1 MDEIVDR
8 AYGGDPHRYGPL
20 RWVGMGVQ
28 MATNEPLRLDLDALD
43 VMTVEL
49 PGEDLVKALG
59 MGLGNT
65 EVGASGIARTS
76 WLI

>member
-1 MDEIVDR
+1 
-8 AYGGDPHRYGPL
+8 
-20 RWVGMGVQ
+20 
-28 MATNEPLRLDLDALD
+28 MATSEPLRLDLDALD

-65 EVGASGIARTS
+65 EVGASGIARTTTVRAYTPDEFS
-76 WLI
+76 KLAAEAPTM

>member
-1 MDEIVDR
+1 
-8 AYGGDPHRYGPL
+8 
-20 RWVGMGVQ
+20 
-28 MATNEPLRLDLDALD
+28 MATEEPLRLDLDTLD

-65 EVGASGIARTS
+65 EVGASGITGRTS

>member
-1 MDEIVDR
+1 
-8 AYGGDPHRYGPL
+8 
-20 RWVGMGVQ
+20 
-28 MATNEPLRLDLDALD
+28 MATNEPFHLDLDSLD

-65 EVGASGIARTS
+65 EVGASGYMRTS
-76 WLI
+76 WVV

>member
-1 MDEIVDR
+1 MDEIADR
-8 AYGGDPHRYGPL
+8 AYGVDRHRYSPL
-20 RWVGMGVQ
+20 RRVRMGVQ
-28 MATNEPLRLDLDALD
+28 MATDEPLRLDLDTLD

>member
-1 MDEIVDR
+1 MIVTEYGLPRR
-8 AYGGDPHRYGPL
+8 AR
-20 RWVGMGVQ
+20 MGVQ
-28 MATNEPLRLDLDALD
+28 MATDGPLRLDLDALD

-65 EVGASGIARTS
+65 EVGASGLKTTS